1 MHSEAWLDLL
11 QQERA
16 IAVIRAPNIATGV
29 AMAQAVYAGG
39 LRLIEVT
46 WGSREPDRLIQT
58 LRQCLP
64 NAVIGAG
71 TIIQKCEFEQARQSG
86 AQFIFAP
93 GTDAEMIAAA
103 VAAQLPIIPGALTP
117 TEILTA
123 WHLGA
128 TCVKVFPIQ
137 AMGSA
142 NYLRSLCIPLADIP
156 LVPTGGVTLA
166 NAAEMIAAGA
176 IAVGLAGD
184 LFPKAAIAAGQWDI
198 VQSQTQRLVA
208 RLTPYR

>member
-1 MHSEAWLDLL
+1 
-11 QQERA
+11 
-16 IAVIRAPNIATGV
+16 
-29 AMAQAVYAGG
+29 
-39 LRLIEVT
+39 
-46 WGSREPDRLIQT
+46 
-58 LRQCLP
+58 
-64 NAVIGAG
+64 
-71 TIIQKCEFEQARQSG
+71 
-86 AQFIFAP
+86 
-93 GTDAEMIAAA
+93 
-103 VAAQLPIIPGALTP
+103 
-117 TEILTA
+117 
-123 WHLGA
+123 
-128 TCVKVFPIQ
+128 
-137 AMGSA
+137 MGSA